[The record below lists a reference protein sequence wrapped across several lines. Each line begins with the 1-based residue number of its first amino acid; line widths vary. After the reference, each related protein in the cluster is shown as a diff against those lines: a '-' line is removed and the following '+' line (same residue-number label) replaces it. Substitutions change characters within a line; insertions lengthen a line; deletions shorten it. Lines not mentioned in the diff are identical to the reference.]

1 MRLMG
6 DAKKKSFVSRLGK
19 HGKDF
24 VERVS
29 AKSRDLGFDEHIAKC
44 WSDAVAYSDRSRR
57 GQLESCENL
66 KKRCPS
72 LTDEQVDQMF
82 RLLEFAE
89 LVEYS
94 AVARRAAFDD
104 PAELV
109 MGLRLAYR
117 TFFAIRGR
125 WRNRCDL
132 DQLLPMCAVGDIE
145 IARQVAKGRRGACSA
160 VPHSGELVSI
170 ATVAWLNEDTETQE
184 IVVQEIEAMSMKYV
198 KPWDEAVLRAFCAA
212 HHSDADGV
220 ANQICNLLTS
230 IKKLREKTDIS
241 HVIIL
246 EAHGLYRLLESGS
259 PELVQSFDVTQGFPW
274 DPEVHAWCDENP
286 SSAQTWDLTGLSKDL
301 HQIVVKRKVPSWLPK
316 LEFYQVELLE
326 ADPTNPDVVTAVD
339 GKMSSGQH
347 DPMTVI
353 NACPVVFLYEYELE
367 TAEDTCRRLNMSGC
381 KARVSKQKAQPYRPI
396 VSR

>member
-1 MRLMG
+1 MG

-19 HGKDF
+19 YGKEF
-24 VERVS
+24 VERVA
-29 AKSRDLGFDEHIAKC
+29 AKSSGLGFDEHIAKC

-57 GQLESCENL
+57 GQLTSCEKL
-66 KKRCPS
+66 KTIFPA
-72 LTDEQVDQMF
+72 LTDQQVDQMF

-89 LVEYS
+89 SVEYS
-94 AVARRAAFDD
+94 AAARRAALDD

-109 MGLRLAYR
+109 MAVRLAYR
-117 TFFAIRGR
+117 THFAIRGR

-145 IARQVAKGRRGACSA
+145 LARRVAKGRRGAASA
-160 VPHSGELVSI
+160 VPHAGELISI
-170 ATVAWLNEDTETQE
+170 ATVAWLNKDTETQA

-198 KPWDEAVLRAFCAA
+198 NPWDEAVLRAFCAA

-220 ANQICNLLTS
+220 ANQIGNLLTS
-230 IKKLREKTDIS
+230 IKKLRDKTDTS
-241 HVIIL
+241 HVINL
-246 EAHGLYRLLESGS
+246 EAHGLYRLLQSDS
-259 PELVQSFDVTQGFPW
+259 PELVQSFDATQGFPW

-286 SSAQTWDLTGLSKDL
+286 SSAETWDLVRLSKDL
-301 HQIVVKRKVPSWLPK
+301 HQIVVKRKIPSWLPK

-353 NACPVVFLYEYELE
+353 NACPVVFLYEYEKDI
-367 TAEDTCRRLNMSGC
+367 AEDTCRRLNMSGC
-381 KARVSKQKAQPYRPI
+381 KARVSKQKAQPYRSI